1 MNQKD
6 WMEYFEAVNGRPPTP
21 QEYTAA
27 LTAREFIIT
36 QDALTSTSPQPTTSS
51 LDEPFNAS
59 TSANIESPQ
68 VNIESSIHPLD
79 KLNSE
84 TTQSL
89 NSFKAQG
96 SSYLS
101 WFIDNLKKP
110 QYQSAD
116 SHLQFGLITLSLAS
130 LFIGGGYSN
139 FYLRFF
145 SSLVNPSINGNSLS
159 SLVGEIIGTVQGS
172 ISAGFGLRGVLIFS
186 LIYFSGYFLLALLPH
201 LFQKQAQNS
210 NVSLLERLGKSL
222 SFTPLLATLN
232 LFGLFI
238 SFLIPSSLPLDFNN
252 LISALAGLGTTGG
265 SPFTGIA
272 GISFLAAENPQMGS
286 ISIYFGLICLVTII
300 GFGVLLVNYTGNF
313 HKNLTRF
320 NPFYNALIS
329 LAVFALILFVLDKTL
344 TSAYQAGFEPI
355 KNSLNE
361 LGSSAVSAVTDAI
374 SENSEEL
381 FDGLGSL
388 FE

>member
-6 WMEYFEAVNGRPPTP
+6 WMEYFEAVNGRPPSP
-21 QEYTAA
+21 KEYTDA
-27 LTAREFIIT
+27 LMAKEFITT
-36 QDALTSTSPQPTTSS
+36 QDALTSTTPQPTASS
-51 LDEPFNAS
+51 LDEPVNES
-59 TSANIESPQ
+59 TSAKIESPQ
-68 VNIESSIHPLD
+68 ANIESSIHPLD
-79 KLNSE
+79 KINSE
-84 TTQSL
+84 TSQSL
-89 NSFKAQG
+89 VSLKSQG
-96 SSYLS
+96 TNYLS
-101 WFIDNLKKP
+101 WFSDNLKKP
-110 QYQSAD
+110 QYYTDD
-116 SHLQFGLITLSLAS
+116 SQLQFGLITLGIAS
-130 LFIGGGYSN
+130 ILIGGAYSN

-145 SSLVNPSINGNSLS
+145 SSLVNPSIDGNSLS
-159 SLVGEIIGTVQGS
+159 SFVGEIIGTVQGY
-172 ISAGFGLRGVLIFS
+172 ISEGFGFRGVLIFS

-201 LFQKQAQNS
+201 LLQKQAQNS
-210 NVSLLERLGKSL
+210 NETLLERLGKSL
-222 SFTPLLATLN
+222 SFTPLLAILN
-232 LFGLFI
+232 LFALFI
-238 SFLIPSSLPLDFNN
+238 SFLVPSSLPLDFKN

-300 GFGVLLVNYTGNF
+300 GFGVLLVNYTGNH

-329 LAVFALILFVLDKTL
+329 LAVFALILFILDKTL

-381 FDGLGSL
+381 LDGLGSL